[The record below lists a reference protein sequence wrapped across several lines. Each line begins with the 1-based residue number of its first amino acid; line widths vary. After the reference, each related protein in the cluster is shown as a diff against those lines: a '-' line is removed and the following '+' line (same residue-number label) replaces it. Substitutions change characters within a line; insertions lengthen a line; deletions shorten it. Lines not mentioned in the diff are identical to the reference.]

1 MATYRSTSTASSP
14 TAKSG
19 GSLQL
24 QSILEPVTVEI
35 ALVEDYLV
43 TNLIDDNA
51 FVGELLAQIFQAGGK
66 RIRPAITLLC
76 SKATSADG
84 ELGRLHIVLAVLTEL
99 IHTASL
105 VHDDVIDR
113 ASTRR
118 GVETINRRWNDR
130 LAVLMG
136 DLLFAQASICLS
148 RIMNPV
154 IVGIYGQVLG
164 DLCAGELRQMRQQF
178 STTVDWD
185 AYLKKSISKTASL
198 FAAGSHSGAI
208 LNGCD
213 DKVVAALKEYGLHL
227 GLCFQLVDD
236 LLDISASSVELG
248 KQAGSDLQSGVV
260 TAPALFVLERGDEA
274 AKRLESLIKSRQVVE
289 AEGNQEALALIRQ
302 HGGVEKTI
310 ELCRK
315 YASLSQDA
323 LTSVPPSKFRNSL
336 EMLVEYVITRTN

>member
-1 MATYRSTSTASSP
+1 
-14 TAKSG
+14 
-19 GSLQL
+19 
-24 QSILEPVTVEI
+24 
-35 ALVEDYLV
+35 
-43 TNLIDDNA
+43 
-51 FVGELLAQIFQAGGK
+51 
-66 RIRPAITLLC
+66 
-76 SKATSADG
+76 
-84 ELGRLHIVLAVLTEL
+84 
-99 IHTASL
+99 

-185 AYLKKSISKTASL
+185 GYIQKSISKTASL
-198 FAAGSHSGAI
+198 FAAASHSGAI

-213 DKVVAALKEYGLHL
+213 DRVVAALKDYGMHL

-236 LLDISASSVELG
+236 LLDISQTSVELG
-248 KQAGSDLQSGVV
+248 KQAGSDLESGVV

-274 AKRLESLIKSRQVVE
+274 SKRLECLIKSRQVVE
-289 AEGNQEALALIRQ
+289 PEGNKEALTLIKQ
-302 HGGVEKTI
+302 NGGVEKTV

-315 YASLSQDA
+315 YAGLSQDA
-323 LTSVPPSKFRNSL
+323 LTAVPPSKFRNSL